1 MIDCQKHLFGLT
13 DDVTYLNCATMSPNL
28 RSVEKIGIENL
39 LRKTNPQHI
48 TSEDFFT
55 DRAVLK
61 NRFSN
66 LIGAQDAD
74 SVSIIPSVSYGIATV
89 AKNIPFKKGD
99 EIVVLED
106 QFPSNRYAWMQVVK
120 ENEMSI
126 VTVKAPQLEE
136 GRGRKWNQLLLQSI
150 TPKTKVVAV
159 PQVHWSDG
167 TLFDLRSVRERAN
180 EVGAYLVVDGTQSI
194 GALPFSVSE
203 YQPDALICGGYKWLM
218 GSYGLGMAYY
228 GERFYKGS
236 PLEDNWIN
244 HLDSEDF
251 TNLSNYNPE
260 FKPKATRFD
269 MGESSNFILVP
280 MLSEAINQ
288 IIEWTPEAIQEYCG
302 DICSGGIQE
311 LQANGY
317 FVEAAPF
324 RANHLFG
331 IYCTGNKSMEEV
343 KSVLT
348 ARNIK
353 VSYRGSAIRVSA
365 HLFNTASDIE
375 KLVNCFI

>member
-61 NRFSN
+61 NRFSK

-106 QFPSNRYAWMQVVK
+106 QFPSNMYAWMQVVK

-280 MLSEAINQ
+280 MLSEAIRQ
-288 IIEWTPEAIQEYCG
+288 IIEWTPEAIQKYCG
-302 DICSGGIQE
+302 DICSDGIHE

-317 FVEAAPF
+317 FVGAAPF

-365 HLFNTASDIE
+365 HLFNTTSDIE